1 MGFTVLVK
9 NCEKKFFFISLKLR
23 VLLKRIYTRVTV
35 TYASHLA
42 SYIVNE
48 VIISQLLASE

>member
-1 MGFTVLVK
+1 
-9 NCEKKFFFISLKLR
+9 LKLR

-35 TYASHLA
+35 KYASHLA

-48 VIISQLLASE
+48 VIISQLLASELLRVQ